1 MLNDP
6 ELEAMSAAYAALKEL
21 EPDSK
26 RRVVVWLSE
35 KCGVSVSVNKTPTV
49 PAQVR
54 IEERERSSQDNS
66 ILSFSDLATCF
77 GAAAPKTEVEKALV
91 AAAYLQ
97 EKGGKDVL
105 TGFEVNRELTH
116 MGHALSNVTVAMTTL
131 ISQKPQLVAQLR
143 KEGKTKQAK
152 KKYRVTG
159 EGLKKVRAMI
169 ALSKSAE

>member
-6 ELEAMSAAYAALKEL
+6 ELEAMSAAYAAVKEL

-26 RRVVVWLSE
+26 RRVVVWLFE
-35 KCGVSVSVNKTPTV
+35 KCGVSASAIKAPTS
-49 PAQVR
+49 PPHGSK
-54 IEERERSSQDNS
+54 EEQGRNSQDDAIS
-66 ILSFSDLATCF
+66 SFSDLATCF
-77 GAAAPKTEVEKALV
+77 GAAGPKTEAEKALI

-97 EKGGKDVL
+97 EKGGKDAL

-159 EGLKKVRAMI
+159 EGLKKVQAMI
-169 ALSKSAE
+169 ASSKSAE